1 VQNLKMNTSTRISTQ
16 QRMYG
21 ILQDYTSSG
30 QSKQEWCKINNLPL
44 HKLHYWQRKF
54 KNEQNTEAPGFM
66 DLKVKPDHTCNLLTI
81 IYPNGVQIK
90 FESTISA
97 HLLQNLI
104 HMY

>member
-1 VQNLKMNTSTRISTQ
+1 MSTRISTQ

-21 ILQDYTSSG
+21 ILQDYASSG
-30 QSKQEWCKINNLPL
+30 LSKQEWCKINNIPL
-44 HKLHYWQRKF
+44 HKLHYWQKKF
-54 KNEQNTEAPGFM
+54 KTEQSAETSGFM
-66 DLKVKPDHTCNLLTI
+66 DLKVKTANTCDLLTI

-90 FESTISA
+90 FESTIST